1 MYFNAVSSGT
11 SSKIKLSA
19 DDMIVLHGA
28 QKSANMTEDLKRIS
42 KWANQSKRSTKNYV
56 LNLYSTDASLEDSAH
71 FTKYNQ
77 KSKLPFY
84 DNPEKKLTW
93 YYP

>member
-56 LNLYSTDASLEDSAH
+56 SLEESAH

-84 DNPEKKLTW
+84 DNPEKKLT
-93 YYP
+93 